1 MDRAILPYTVT
12 MNKLLIGLGAF
23 IGSTIASYIPLL
35 WGGSLLSVLS
45 IFFSVIGGVAGII
58 LGYRLGKYLGF
69 D

>member
-1 MDRAILPYTVT
+1 MGKTILPYTVT

-35 WGGSLLSVLS
+35 WGGSLLSVVS
-45 IFFSVIGGVAGII
+45 IFFSVIGGVAGTI

-69 D
+69 G